1 MKKTW
6 IAALVLAGAGVSA
19 WATAPGAMAA
29 APAPLPEPETYAVLL
44 TGLAALTLLGRRP
57 ARAEQRT
64 EHPAE

>member
-19 WATAPGAMAA
+19 WAMAPGAMA
-29 APAPLPEPETYAVLL
+29 APLPEPETYAVLL

-57 ARAEQRT
+57 ARAAQ
-64 EHPAE
+64 PAEHQDK

>member
-29 APAPLPEPETYAVLL
+29 TLPEPETYAVLL

-57 ARAEQRT
+57 ARAAQPT

>member
-6 IAALVLAGAGVSA
+6 IAALVLAGAGLSA

-29 APAPLPEPETYAVLL
+29 TPATLPEPETYAVLL

-57 ARAEQRT
+57 ARAAQPT